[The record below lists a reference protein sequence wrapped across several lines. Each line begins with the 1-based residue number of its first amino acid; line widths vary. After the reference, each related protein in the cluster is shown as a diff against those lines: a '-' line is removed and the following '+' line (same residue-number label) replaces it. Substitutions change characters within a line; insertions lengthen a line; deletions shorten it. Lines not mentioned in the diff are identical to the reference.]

1 MKKKIHLFFRK
12 PSKKVHYSVE
22 NFYKEIFKDFKDENL
37 EIKTK
42 VCPLSSKGIFNRIYL
57 IFWAF
62 FNQGDINH
70 VTGDIKADGDITD
83 HTRSMQDDRT
93 IYNSHDHPHGDPNT
107 SVPNQSK

>member
-42 VCPLSSKGIFNRIYL
+42 VCPLSSKGILPN
-57 IFWAF
+57 F
-62 FNQGDINH
+62 FNFLG
-70 VTGDIKADGDITD
+70 VF
-83 HTRSMQDDRT
+83 
-93 IYNSHDHPHGDPNT
+93 
-107 SVPNQSK
+107 